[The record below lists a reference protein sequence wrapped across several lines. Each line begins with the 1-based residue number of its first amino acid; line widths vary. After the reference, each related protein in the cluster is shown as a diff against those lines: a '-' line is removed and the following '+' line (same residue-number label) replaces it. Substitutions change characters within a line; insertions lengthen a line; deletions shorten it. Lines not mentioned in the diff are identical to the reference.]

1 MSAVPVT
8 YHIVGGGI
16 AGLSCAWFL
25 KQKNKN
31 IRTIIYEAAPKLGGR
46 AYSYHDASL
55 DARMDNA
62 VHAIAGANKFLA
74 RFIQKHEWND
84 KINFVSPDTSILD
97 TSLYQNRGHLF
108 KSFCNT
114 RDSDIDKAVKKRILK
129 MLFPFTKSKR
139 RVWFSKQNLSQR
151 IINVLAGYADEIHL
165 NSKLNKVSGQ
175 FGLAAQLKFDKK
187 TVDIGAHDKVI
198 IALDNTSCSKVL
210 NVPVLEH
217 NQIVNIIYRVSQ
229 TIFLPKG
236 SSFIGIKDGIGDW
249 VFSNGNLLSVVI
261 SDYQSGK
268 ESLQDLAIKA
278 WTELDKI
285 RGVNSAFMPPHKIFC
300 CKNATIRQNAENN
313 IRRPDTA
320 KTEYPNVF
328 IAGDWTMKDY
338 PCCMETAVQSALRAV
353 KTALKS
359 V

>member
-1 MSAVPVT
+1 MAAVPVT

-25 KQKNKN
+25 KQKCKDV
-31 IRTIIYEAAPKLGGR
+31 RTVVYEAAPKLGGR
-46 AYSYHDASL
+46 AYSYYDEALASP
-55 DARMDNA
+55 MDNA
-62 VHAIAGANKFLA
+62 VHAVAGANKFLA
-74 RFIQKHEWND
+74 RFIKENEWVH
-84 KINFVSPDTSILD
+84 KVNFVSPDEAKTD
-97 TSLYQNRGHLF
+97 ASLYQNKDILF

-114 RDSDIDKAVKKRILK
+114 RDSEIDTAIKKRILRAF
-129 MLFPFTKSKR
+129 FPYTSKKR

-151 IINVLAGYADEIHL
+151 IVNVLAAYADEVHL
-165 NSKLNKVSGQ
+165 NSKLNKISAQ

-187 TVDIGAHDKVI
+187 TVDIGAGDRVI

-210 NVPVLEH
+210 DVPALEH

-236 SSFIGIKDGIGDW
+236 SSFIGIKNGIGDW
-249 VFSNGNLLSVVI
+249 VFSDGGLLSVVI

-268 ESLQDLAIKA
+268 ETLQDLAIKVWA
-278 WTELDKI
+278 EVDKI
-285 RGVNSAFMPPHKIFC
+285 RGVNSAFMPPYKAFC

-313 IRRPDTA
+313 IRRPKTA
-320 KTEYPNVF
+320 LTEYPNVF

-338 PCCMETAVQSALRAV
+338 PCCMETAVASALRAV
-353 KTALKS
+353 KAALKS
-359 V
+359 A